1 MILPMCLKY
10 LKENSW
16 EDVNNEFCFP
26 RYYGQCQMF
35 LVVQD
40 LATEGYQVVNRVKGF
55 SKKECSVIL
64 QELSRFHAVSFAL
77 KKREKQLFSDMKD
90 RLIETVFR
98 EEYREGLLGVIWENS
113 LKFAARSLNESNCPK
128 LRKVSEKLQSYSG
141 RVLSTLIDL
150 SNSKCSKFNVIC
162 HGDLWNNNILLR
174 YCDSGYPI
182 GVKFIDLQAMRF
194 SSCVLDVMHVIFTSS
209 RPVVHER
216 HLDVLLAEYFESLG
230 SHLGNFGET
239 LDFTF
244 DEYKGEFE
252 SKVLFGVFVASL
264 MFTCITRTSTATET
278 ADVVFDKEK
287 LSSQTEVDKIYNSL
301 NSAYHERIRSLFLTL
316 TNLNLI

>member
-1 MILPMCLKY
+1 MGHSTYLKRNMKVFDIFQSDMATTWILWLPPYLSLSLLSAIPWRAFSPDFRTSIIIKRIPEERSFSHKFHDCSRLFQNEITAYEMILPMCLKY

-64 QELSRFHAVSFAL
+64 QVRPTFFLILVTSNSKMDRWHFRLDSFQELSRFHAVSFAL

-174 YCDSGYPI
+174 WDNIRNNSI
-182 GVKFIDLQAMRF
+182 
-194 SSCVLDVMHVIFTSS
+194 TN
-209 RPVVHER
+209 VHCARNVGPLRESMNHR
-216 HLDVLLAEYFESLG
+216 IIYTLL
-230 SHLGNFGET
+230 
-239 LDFTF
+239 
-244 DEYKGEFE
+244 
-252 SKVLFGVFVASL
+252 
-264 MFTCITRTSTATET
+264 
-278 ADVVFDKEK
+278 
-287 LSSQTEVDKIYNSL
+287 
-301 NSAYHERIRSLFLTL
+301 
-316 TNLNLI
+316 